1 MENMMMEIFSSDFM
15 TNYITEKNFD
25 PWISTPFQGYRHM
38 TNKAKGEYGET
49 FVHEWSVKNDHTVK
63 RAETSTAG
71 YDRWIDDIKTE
82 IKFSLAT
89 TDTKKKCVND
99 DNFVMNHVSQ
109 NKDWDR
115 LIFVGVNKNK
125 ESYMKWMSKQSFC
138 EIIDKGLYFNR
149 QQGGKSIKNDDW
161 MCSGKQLI
169 ELLNSEYMKSMD
181 DW

>member
-1 MENMMMEIFSSDFM
+1 MTMLFSLRTRDQKKNNVTKFLVS
-15 TNYITEKNFD
+15 TNTL
-25 PWISTPFQGYRHM
+25 PQTISLL
-38 TNKAKGEYGET
+38 ET
-49 FVHEWSVKNDHTVK
+49 
-63 RAETSTAG
+63 RAEPLGIEIVFGDLNEFEFDSSYQFLTQTYSSYGTG
-71 YDRWIDDIKTE
+71 TMDDIKTE

-169 ELLNSEYMKSMD
+169 ELLNSEYMKSMNE
-181 DW
+181 W